1 MKLSKQLPY
10 LIIFIILAGIGG
22 VLYYQN
28 LPKEM
33 TRYNFYG
40 TELVFR
46 DDLRFAQNITV
57 YPDEGSILNKVWDP
71 EITKIKIA
79 YVLTPEASDENSVI
93 ALNAFEIRYKL
104 GIAYRNTKF
113 NWVNEFTSTEL
124 SSYDNITQTD
134 DTLVIALVRLSL
146 SDRTAVELDGNVVYI
161 KGKTPKEFDLATI
174 KFIMSALNITV

>member
-10 LIIFIILAGIGG
+10 LIIFIILVGVGG

-33 TRYNFYG
+33 IRYNFYG
-40 TELVFR
+40 TELEFR
-46 DDLRFAQNITV
+46 DDLRSAQNITV
-57 YPDEGSILNKVWDP
+57 YPNEESILNKVWNP
-71 EITKIKIA
+71 EITKINIA
-79 YVLTPEASDENSVI
+79 YVLTPEASDENSMI

-104 GIAYRNTKF
+104 DIAYRNPNF
-113 NWVNEFTSTEL
+113 NWANEFTSTEL

-134 DTLVIALVRLSL
+134 DTLTIALVRPSL
-146 SDRTAVELDGNVVYI
+146 SDSTGVELDGNVAYI